1 MRATL
6 VVDVDELVEQCLQL
20 DDGGRDGVGGEPA
33 FECLVEAFDLAAG
46 RGMVLPAVLLDDAEA
61 AALGEWVL
69 RGAIDEALVFVGV
82 GTGIGGAV
90 IDRGAVTHGN
100 LFGHQGGFGSKPCSC
115 GRVGCLETVAAGWAL
130 PESLDEV
137 TIDSAA
143 RAIAAA
149 IRAEP
154 AAACGVVVV
163 AGGIAALYPALTD
176 GIAAALPERTVVA
189 SSRRAGAKSA
199 AGWGVRRLLER
210 QAFELVQH
218 DVDVRIVAD
227 AAAAAVEAA
236 DVIERAVVNRPD
248 LNLGVATGSTP
259 MATYAEL
266 GRRGIDFSRAA
277 IWLRDE
283 YLGVGP
289 DEPQSYRSRVCTVLG
304 EHLGIA
310 ASQVHGPDSSPSP
323 GVDGDDA
330 AVAAL
335 RCYDEAIAAAGGMD
349 LQILGIGRNGHIGFN
364 EPGSPFD
371 RPTRIVAL
379 TEATRQDNARFFDSV
394 DDVPRR
400 AITQGIGTIL
410 ESRQL
415 LLIATGAVKAET
427 LRAALTGPIDPVT
440 PASAIRL
447 HPAAVVVA
455 DREAAAGLG
464 GRTDRSVSAP

>member
-1 MRATL
+1 MTGL
-6 VVDVDELVEQCLQL
+6 GGSVGDKPVVACVEIGGSGAQTVIFADGDHDFAEGVRVPDGALLGVAVPGHIDQGRIAMASTFGWTDVD
-20 DDGGRDGVGGEPA
+20 PA
-33 FECLVEAFDLAAG
+33 DALG
-46 RGMVLPAVLLDDAEA
+46 LPATPALVCNDAEA

-189 SSRRAGAKSA
+189 SSRPAGAKSA

-289 DEPQSYRSRVCTVLG
+289 DEPQSYRSRRV
-304 EHLGIA
+304 HRA
-310 ASQVHGPDSSPSP
+310 RRASRHRGQP
-323 GVDGDDA
+323 GSRPRLV
-330 AVAAL
+330 
-335 RCYDEAIAAAGGMD
+335 AIAW
-349 LQILGIGRNGHIGFN
+349 
-364 EPGSPFD
+364 
-371 RPTRIVAL
+371 
-379 TEATRQDNARFFDSV
+379 
-394 DDVPRR
+394 RR
-400 AITQGIGTIL
+400 
-410 ESRQL
+410 R
-415 LLIATGAVKAET
+415 
-427 LRAALTGPIDPVT
+427 
-440 PASAIRL
+440 
-447 HPAAVVVA
+447 
-455 DREAAAGLG
+455 
-464 GRTDRSVSAP
+464 